1 MDLNKVVL
9 EIINEGEKKANEIL
23 KEANKERERILNE
36 AKASAS
42 DKKEEMRTAG
52 NERIKQARTK
62 EFAVSRIKAKKI
74 EMGAKKDAIE
84 NVYKKFSEN
93 IYGKIERKDLLKMLF
108 DAGKSQ
114 MKVDKVYVSAED
126 FEAAKKLFSVKVEKS
141 NIDGGIILENN
152 QSTERIDL
160 SLSTLVENLKKDTM
174 NDVAKM
180 LFGDQK

>member
-23 KEANKERERILNE
+23 KEANKERERTLNE
-36 AKASAS
+36 SRERVD
-42 DKKEEMRTAG
+42 DKKEEMRTAV

-62 EFAVSRIKAKKI
+62 EFAVSRMTAKRI

-84 NVYKKFSEN
+84 NVYKRFSEN
-93 IYGKIERKDLLKMLF
+93 IYSKMERKDLLKMLF
-108 DAGKSQ
+108 DAAKSQ
-114 MKVDKVYVSAED
+114 MKVDKVYVSAKD
-126 FEAAKKLFSVKVEKS
+126 FEAAKKLFSIKVEKAS
-141 NIDGGIILENN
+141 IGGGIILENS